1 MPAFGPISVRFMEAQ
16 PHAQSVML
24 IISTRTGDCPGALG
38 ASKITA
44 KVIAILEN
52 MIVRIHFE
60 RKY

>member
-1 MPAFGPISVRFMEAQ
+1 MEAQ
-16 PHAQSVML
+16 PHAQSVIL
-24 IISTRTGDCPGALG
+24 IISTQTGDCPGALG